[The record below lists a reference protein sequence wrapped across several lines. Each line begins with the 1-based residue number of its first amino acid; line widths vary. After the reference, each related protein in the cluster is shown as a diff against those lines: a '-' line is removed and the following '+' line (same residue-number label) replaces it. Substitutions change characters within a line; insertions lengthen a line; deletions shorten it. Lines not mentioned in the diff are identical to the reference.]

1 MDASLQIKAQPTVI
15 GSISDFTY
23 KWCINADFSEDD
35 AARLTLAITELV
47 TDIVLFA
54 FPDDDAGEFQ
64 ISFHHGLSSAIIT
77 IHELGE
83 PFDPDRHIY
92 NRDRVVEESNFD
104 GAGLELVRHLV
115 DDFQFINLGKAG
127 KQFRLEKCI
136 TVPPTVDLFPDEPVH
151 VKSGE
156 PIEGEYI
163 VSPLT
168 LDDAEDI
175 SKLIYRTYGY
185 SYPHDDLY
193 YPHRIEQSLARKDK
207 FGVIVR
213 DRNKDPVGYFAVIR
227 STDSAIGE
235 VGEAVVVPC
244 HRRRGIMTRMLDSLV
259 SLAKDNDI
267 LGLFGLAVT
276 VHDISQRVNLKLG
289 FTSTALLLAESP
301 VIRYKEINEHYPQ
314 PISETVDFLL
324 LQDIPGKSVYVPP
337 VYKKLFTRIYK
348 ELDIPV
354 TFCPTPTIDIHTVKS
369 DIELTVTYED
379 QHATIVVRRFGQDFP
394 DIMTEAVLNL
404 HKNDLNVLY
413 VDLPLHDSATPGFVS
428 RLQRAGF
435 VLSGLLPLFHHEH
448 DYIRMQRV
456 MIPLD
461 LSLLVIQ
468 SEIGQCIRKII
479 SQELKWNFKESMINS
494 QSDQSATSIC

>member
-1 MDASLQIKAQPTVI
+1 MDANLQIKAQPTVI

-35 AARLTLAITELV
+35 AVRLTLAVTELV

-54 FPDDDAGEFQ
+54 FPDDEGGEFQ
-64 ISFHHGLSSAIIT
+64 ISFHHGLSNAIIT

-92 NRDRVVEESNFD
+92 NRDKAVQESNFD

-136 TVPPTVDLFPDEPVH
+136 TAPPAVDLFTDEPVQ
-151 VKSGE
+151 VKIEE
-156 PIEGEYI
+156 PIEGLYT
-163 VSPLT
+163 VKPLT
-168 LDDAEDI
+168 LDDAEDVA
-175 SKLIYRTYGY
+175 KLIYRTYGY

-207 FGVIVR
+207 FGVIVH
-213 DRNKDPVGYFAVIR
+213 DQNGEPVGYFAVIR
-227 STDSAIGE
+227 STNSAIGE
-235 VGEAVVVPC
+235 VGEAVVAPR
-244 HRRRGIMTRMLDSLV
+244 HRRRGIMTKMLDALISL
-259 SLAKDNDI
+259 SKDNNI

-276 VHDISQRVNLKLG
+276 VHDISQRVNLKMG
-289 FTSTALLLAESP
+289 FTTTALLLAESP

-314 PISETVDFLL
+314 PISEIVDYLL
-324 LQDIPGKSVYVPP
+324 LQDVPKKHIYVPP
-337 VYKKLFTRIYK
+337 VYQKLFSRIYK
-348 ELDIPV
+348 ELDLPIA
-354 TFCPTPTIDIHTVKS
+354 FCPVPAIDMNPVKS
-369 DIELTVTYED
+369 DIELLVSFED
-379 QHATIVVRRFGQDFP
+379 RHATIVIRKFGQDFP
-394 DIMTEAVLNL
+394 DIITEAVLNL
-404 HKNDLNVLY
+404 HKNELNVLY
-413 VDLPLHDSATPGFVS
+413 VDLPLHDSATPGFAS

-448 DYIRMQRV
+448 DYLRMQRV
-456 MIPLD
+456 MIPID
-461 LSLLVIQ
+461 LSLLNIQ
-468 SEIGQCIRKII
+468 SEIGQCIIKII
-479 SQELKWNFKESMINS
+479 SQELKWNFKETTINS